1 MRQMPKTLSLKNPDR
16 RESASRYGQWS
27 DKWPP
32 EGREPHKPVW
42 VNVNAQV
49 DGGWIK
55 DNVQVDEG
63 IAELVTA
70 LNAVEGLET
79 IESCQG
85 WSGGNWA
92 AVYFYYG
99 DWKKIRR
106 FLFKEIS
113 LALKNIEHKSVTAE
127 IWGRSDP
134 MGTVAMAAE
143 VLPDVTAALKLMIG
157 CRNNKSSRGTKHKT
171 LELPF

>member
-1 MRQMPKTLSLKNPDR
+1 MTQLSKAQSLKTPDR

-32 EGREPHKPVW
+32 EGREPHKPAWVK
-42 VNVNAQV
+42 VNVQA
-49 DGGWIK
+49 DEGWIK
-55 DNVQVDEG
+55 RNVQVDEG

-70 LNAVEGLET
+70 LNTVEGLET
-79 IESCQG
+79 IDSCQG
-85 WSGGNWA
+85 WPGGNWA
-92 AVYFYYG
+92 AVHFYYG

-106 FLFKEIS
+106 FLFKETS

-143 VLPDVTAALKLMIG
+143 VLPDVTVALKLMIG
-157 CRNNKSSRGTKHKT
+157 RRNNKSSRGTERKT